1 MTIIW
6 IITWITRA
14 DLGVGPRSPAP
25 SFLREFFFPVNVY
38 RMVVELCLN
47 RSPEKYRCSKPTFL
61 VANDQSYQNAYSK
74 YPSQTNWIWQFF
86 RETMLPPLPGG
97 CALDAVASALASIIK
112 CQSLLWPQPPVVY
125 WIFWHYMFNMKS
137 RHLLNS
143 SAQNALDC
151 ISENFN
157 LSVLRLALSRPYC
170 TLYTTSL

>member
-1 MTIIW
+1 M
-6 IITWITRA
+6 
-14 DLGVGPRSPAP
+14 GPRSPTP
-25 SFLREFFFPVNVY
+25 TFLREFFSPVNVY
-38 RMVVELCLN
+38 RMVVELSLN

-61 VANDQSYQNAYSK
+61 VANDQSYQNACSK

-97 CALDAVASALASIIK
+97 CAFDAVASALARIIK

-125 WIFWHYMFNMKS
+125 WIFRHYMFNMES

-143 SAQNALDC
+143 SVQNALDC

-157 LSVLRLALSRPYC
+157 LAVLRLALSRPYC

>member
-1 MTIIW
+1 M
-6 IITWITRA
+6 
-14 DLGVGPRSPAP
+14 GPRSPTP
-25 SFLREFFFPVNVY
+25 TFLREFFSPVNVY
-38 RMVVELCLN
+38 RMVVELSLN

-61 VANDQSYQNAYSK
+61 VANDQSYQNACSK

-97 CALDAVASALASIIK
+97 CAFDAVASALASIIK

-125 WIFWHYMFNMKS
+125 WIFRHYMFNMES
-137 RHLLNS
+137 RRLLNS
-143 SAQNALDC
+143 SVQNALDC